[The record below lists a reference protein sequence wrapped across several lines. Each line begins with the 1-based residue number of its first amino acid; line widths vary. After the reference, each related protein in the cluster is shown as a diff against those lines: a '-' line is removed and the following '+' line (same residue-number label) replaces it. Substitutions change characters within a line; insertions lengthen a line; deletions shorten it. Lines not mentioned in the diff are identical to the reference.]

1 MAKGKGGIIK
11 KTLFLIITAC
21 LVFIGYWAYENVFKS
36 NVRLDGKKYTY
47 IFIKSNSTYQ
57 EMLDEI
63 YSQNIIEDKESF
75 EWTARKMGLQ
85 NNVHFGKFRI
95 DESMSNR
102 SIVNAIKKNKQ
113 EKVKL
118 YFNSQIRTQ
127 EQFINYVS
135 EKIEAEKNEIEEFCN
150 DDTKLSEEF
159 DLNSKNMMCLV
170 VPKTYEISW
179 ATPTKD
185 FFLLLK
191 QTYDSVWTTEKKN
204 KAKSISYTIP
214 EVITLASI
222 VQSESNIKSEQQKIA
237 GVYIN
242 RLKKDM
248 KLQADP
254 TIVFANQNFE
264 VQRVL
269 SIDKEIDSPYNTYM
283 YKGLPPGPICLV
295 QPSSIDAVLNYSNHA
310 HTFFCA
316 KPDFSGY
323 SNFTNDYTVHQKN
336 AKAYQDALNKK
347 GINR

>member
-1 MAKGKGGIIK
+1 MYKILK
-11 KTLFLIITAC
+11 KTIFILLFGSLA
-21 LVFIGYWAYENVFKS
+21 FIGYWAYENVFKS
-36 NVRLDGKKYTY
+36 NVRLDGKKFTY
-47 IFIKSNSTYQ
+47 IYIKSNSTYQ
-57 EMLDEI
+57 DMLDEI

-75 EWTARKMGLQ
+75 EWTAQKMDLQ

-95 DESMSNR
+95 DEKMSNR

-118 YFNSQIRTQ
+118 FLNSQIRTQ
-127 EQFINYVS
+127 EQFIDYVS
-135 EKIEAEKNEIEEFCN
+135 DKTEIEKNEIEEFCN

-159 DLNSKNMMCLV
+159 NLNSKNMMCLV

-179 ATPTKD
+179 ATTLEE
-185 FFLLLK
+185 FVGMLK
-191 QTYDSVWTTEKKN
+191 TSYQSVWTNDKKN
-204 KAKSISYTIP
+204 KAKSIGYTIP
-214 EVITLASI
+214 EIITLASI
-222 VQSESNIKSEQQKIA
+222 TQSESNIKSEQQKIA

-242 RLKKDM
+242 RLKQEM

-295 QPSSIDAVLNYSNHA
+295 QPSTIDAVLNYTKHN

-323 SNFTNDYTVHQKN
+323 SNFTNDYSVHQKN

>member
-75 EWTARKMGLQ
+75 EWTARKMDLQ
-85 NNVHFGKFRI
+85 NNVHYGKFRI

-135 EKIEAEKNEIEEFCN
+135 DKIEVEKSELEDFCN
-150 DDTKLSEEF
+150 DDTKLSDGF
-159 DLNSKNMMCLV
+159 NLNSKNMMCLI

-179 ATPTKD
+179 ATTLD
-185 FFLLLK
+185 EFTQLLK
-191 QTYDSVWTTEKKN
+191 QSYDSVWTTDKKN
-204 KAKSISYTIP
+204 KAKSIGYTIP
-214 EVITLASI
+214 EIITLASI
-222 VQSESNIKSEQQKIA
+222 VQSESSIKSEQQKIA

-242 RLKKDM
+242 RLKQDM

-295 QPSSIDAVLNYSNHA
+295 QPSSIDAVLNYSKHA

-323 SNFTNDYTVHQKN
+323 SNFTNDYSVHQKN

>member
-11 KTLFLIITAC
+11 KILFLFIAGIIA
-21 LVFIGYWAYENVFKS
+21 FAGYWAYENVFKS

-47 IFIKSNSTYQ
+47 IFIKSNSSYQ

-75 EWTARKMGLQ
+75 EWTARKMDLQ

-135 EKIEAEKNEIEEFCN
+135 EKIEVEKSELEDFCN
-150 DDTKLSEEF
+150 DDTKLSDGF
-159 DLNSKNMMCLV
+159 NLNSKNMMCLI

-179 ATPTKD
+179 ATTLD
-185 FFLLLK
+185 EFTQLLK
-191 QTYDSVWTTEKKN
+191 QSYDSVWTTDKKN
-204 KAKSISYTIP
+204 KAKSINYTIP

-222 VQSESNIKSEQQKIA
+222 VQSESSIKSEQQKIA

-242 RLKKDM
+242 RLKQDM

-269 SIDKEIDSPYNTYM
+269 SVDKEIDSPYNTYM

-295 QPSSIDAVLNYSNHA
+295 QPSSIDAVLNYSKHA

-323 SNFTNDYTVHQKN
+323 SNFTNYYSVHQKN
-336 AKAYQDALNKK
+336 AKAYQDALN
-347 GINR
+347 GHQ

>member
-1 MAKGKGGIIK
+1 MAKSKGGIIK
-11 KTLFLIITAC
+11 KIFLTALLSSILC
-21 LVFIGYWAYENVFKS
+21 VGYWAYENIFKS

-47 IFIKSNSTYQ
+47 IYIKSNATYN

-63 YSQNIIEDKESF
+63 YAQNIIEDKESF
-75 EWTARKMGLQ
+75 EWTARKMDLQ
-85 NNVHFGKFRI
+85 NNVHSGKFRI

-118 YFNSQIRTQ
+118 YFNSQIRNQ

-135 EKIEAEKNEIEEFCN
+135 EKIEIEKGELEDFCN
-150 DDTKLSEEF
+150 NDTKLSEEF
-159 DLNSKNMMCLV
+159 DLNSKNMMCLI

-179 ATPTKD
+179 ATTLD
-185 FFLLLK
+185 EFAQLLK
-191 QTYDSVWTTEKKN
+191 QSYDSVWTNDKKQ
-204 KAKSISYTIP
+204 KAKAIGFSIP
-214 EVITLASI
+214 EIITIASI
-222 VQSESNIKSEQQKIA
+222 TQSESNIKTEQKKIA

-242 RLKKDM
+242 RLKQNM

-254 TIVFANQNFE
+254 TIVFANQNFD

-295 QPSSIDAVLNYSNHA
+295 NTSTIDAVLNYTKSNY
-310 HTFFCA
+310 TYFCA

-323 SNFTNDYTVHQKN
+323 SSFTNDYSVHQKN
-336 AKAYQDALNKK
+336 AKAYQDVLNKK
-347 GINR
+347 GIKR

>member
-11 KTLFLIITAC
+11 KIFLLIITGC
-21 LVFIGYWAYENVFKS
+21 IVFIGYWAYENVFKS
-36 NVRLDGKKYTY
+36 NVRLDGKKFTY
-47 IFIKSNSTYQ
+47 IYIKSNSTYQ
-57 EMLDEI
+57 DMLDEI

-75 EWTARKMGLQ
+75 EWTAQKMDLQ

-95 DESMSNR
+95 DEKMSNR

-135 EKIEAEKNEIEEFCN
+135 EKIETEKNEIEEFCN
-150 DDTKLSEEF
+150 DETKLSEEF
-159 DLNSKNMMCLV
+159 DLDSKNMMCLV

-191 QTYDSVWTTEKKN
+191 QTYDSVWTNERKN
-204 KAKSISYTIP
+204 KAKSIGYTIP

-222 VQSESNIKSEQQKIA
+222 IQSESSIKSEQQKIA

-242 RLKKDM
+242 RLKLDM

-283 YKGLPPGPICLV
+283 YRGLPPGPICLV
-295 QPSSIDAVLNYSNHA
+295 QPTSIDAVLNYSKHSN
-310 HTFFCA
+310 TFFCA
-316 KPDFSGY
+316 KSDFSGY
-323 SNFTNDYTVHQKN
+323 SNFTNDYSVHQKN

>member
-11 KTLFLIITAC
+11 KILFLFIAGIIA
-21 LVFIGYWAYENVFKS
+21 FAGYWAYENVFKS

-47 IFIKSNSTYQ
+47 IFIKSNSSYQ

-75 EWTARKMGLQ
+75 EWTARKMDLQ

-135 EKIEAEKNEIEEFCN
+135 EKIEVEKSELEDFCN
-150 DDTKLSEEF
+150 DDTKLSDGF
-159 DLNSKNMMCLV
+159 NLNSKNMMCLI

-179 ATPTKD
+179 ATTLD
-185 FFLLLK
+185 EFTQLLK
-191 QTYDSVWTTEKKN
+191 QSYDSVWTTDKKN
-204 KAKSISYTIP
+204 KAKSINYTIP

-222 VQSESNIKSEQQKIA
+222 VQSESSIKSEQQKIA

-242 RLKKDM
+242 RLKQDM

-269 SIDKEIDSPYNTYM
+269 SVDKEIDSPYNTYM

-295 QPSSIDAVLNYSNHA
+295 QPSSIDAVLNYSKHA

-323 SNFTNDYTVHQKN
+323 SNFTNDYSVHQKN